1 MLGAFFLKE
10 LLSRVSIMRYEKEIS
25 MRTIML
31 IASVAMIASGI
42 FCVANSSAA
51 FLSLA
56 FIIGIVF
63 LVLGLCEIIIGQRA
77 SFERDE
83 AAVGQT
89 KDGVRTFLIGLVVI
103 TAQITDDTVA
113 QMFFGLYLAIEGVF
127 SFRTD
132 WLDVRH
138 IAKDQRVNM
147 SISASMLVLGIY
159 MLFNTSTFRLP
170 VIMLLG
176 VGFIILGLRKFVQSF
191 DIEYDRPSFIT
202 GNEEKLLEAQA
213 EEKRALAKAKEG
225 IREQKVA
232 QRRIKKIEE
241 DIAAE
246 QDLMMEAQI
255 RKQQKEYEEQMEEE
269 AQKG

>member
-1 MLGAFFLKE
+1 MLLAE
-10 LLSRVSIMRYEKEIS
+10 CDTEKERF
-25 MRTIML
+25 MRTTML
-31 IASVAMIASGI
+31 VASLAMIASGI

-56 FIIGIVF
+56 FIIGLVF
-63 LVLGLCEIIIGQRA
+63 LVLGACEMIIGQRA

-83 AAVGQT
+83 AAVGQI

-103 TAQITDDTVA
+103 TAQITDDAVA
-113 QMFFGLYLAIEGVF
+113 QMFFGLYLSIEGVF
-127 SFRTD
+127 SFKTD

-138 IAKDQRVNM
+138 VAKGQRVTM
-147 SISASMLVLGIY
+147 SISAAMLVLGIY
-159 MLFNTSTFRLP
+159 MLFNMSTFRLP
-170 VIMLLG
+170 VTMLLG

-191 DIEYDRPSFIT
+191 DIEYDRPTFIT
-202 GNEEKLLEAQA
+202 GNEEKLREAQA

-225 IREQKVA
+225 IREQKIA
-232 QRRIKKIEE
+232 QRRIKRIEA

-255 RKQQKEYEEQMEEE
+255 RKQQKEYEEEISEQEQEE
-269 AQKG
+269 A